1 MRESTAPKPAKLP
14 FFIADLALLGA
25 AYFVYSQSNQP
36 LGVPALGMVIA
47 CVALAAYF
55 GILPFLMEFR
65 ALMRWSESE
74 SLQSAVNQ
82 IQNLEAVASQISAA
96 TAQWQSLQEA
106 ASGTAKTARS
116 IADSMAEEV
125 KGFAQFME
133 KAQSSEKATLQLEV
147 QKLRRAEGEWLQVLI
162 HFLDH
167 TYALHQAAS
176 RSTQKGVAD
185 QISAFQ
191 TACREIGR
199 RVGLAP
205 FVPAPSE
212 PFNRERHQILD
223 DKGQVPEG
231 AVVADTLATGFTYQG
246 RIVRPALVQLQ
257 QTTVASNPVEASA
270 QAPQSDPGQVELSL
284 DREPGN
290 AA

>member
-1 MRESTAPKPAKLP
+1 
-14 FFIADLALLGA
+14 
-25 AYFVYSQSNQP
+25 
-36 LGVPALGMVIA
+36 
-47 CVALAAYF
+47 
-55 GILPFLMEFR
+55 
-65 ALMRWSESE
+65 
-74 SLQSAVNQ
+74 
-82 IQNLEAVASQISAA
+82 
-96 TAQWQSLQEA
+96 
-106 ASGTAKTARS
+106 
-116 IADSMAEEV
+116 
-125 KGFAQFME
+125 
-133 KAQSSEKATLQLEV
+133 
-147 QKLRRAEGEWLQVLI
+147 
-162 HFLDH
+162 
-167 TYALHQAAS
+167 
-176 RSTQKGVAD
+176 VAD